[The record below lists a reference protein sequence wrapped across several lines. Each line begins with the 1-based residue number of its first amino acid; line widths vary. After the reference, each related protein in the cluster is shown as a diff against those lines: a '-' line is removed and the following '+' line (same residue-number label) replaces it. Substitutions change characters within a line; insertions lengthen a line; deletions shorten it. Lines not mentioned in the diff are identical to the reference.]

1 MWNRYGTDM
10 EQIFSIHLFR
20 SEPLNF
26 QGFLPVFDGDGTDGT
41 DVNILSS
48 YIRKKYIRYV
58 YISKLPFYLYH
69 LFQNLE
75 NP

>member
-1 MWNRYGTDM
+1 M

-20 SEPLNF
+20 SESLDF
-26 QGFLPVFDGDGTDGT
+26 QDFSPAFDGHGTDGT

-58 YISKLPFYLYH
+58 YISKLGFYLYH